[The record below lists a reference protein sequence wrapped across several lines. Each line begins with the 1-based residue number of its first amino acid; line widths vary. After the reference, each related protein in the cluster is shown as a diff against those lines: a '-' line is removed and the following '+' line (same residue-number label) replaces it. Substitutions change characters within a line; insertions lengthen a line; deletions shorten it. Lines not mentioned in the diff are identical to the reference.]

1 MAAAR
6 AGGRRDGAGAG
17 ARRGGAGNVRGAG
30 GAGPPAGGGGR
41 RVLLLDVM
49 DTLVRD
55 PFFEDVPALFGLS
68 LEELFAQ
75 KHPTLWLDFESG
87 AVSEEELLRG
97 YFADGREWDYQSLPR
112 TLEEGYAWLP
122 GAQEALGRMRAAPG
136 LSLHALSNYP
146 VWYRNIEGKLR
157 LSEHLEWS
165 FVSCE
170 TGTRKPDAAAYE
182 GAAAALGVPLDACV
196 LVDDSAS
203 NCAAAEALGLGAV
216 RFQGDWGAALAEL
229 EGLVGVPL
237 TAP

>member
-1 MAAAR
+1 
-6 AGGRRDGAGAG
+6 
-17 ARRGGAGNVRGAG
+17 
-30 GAGPPAGGGGR
+30 
-41 RVLLLDVM
+41 VLLLDVM

-75 KHPTLWLDFESG
+75 KHPTLWLDFERG
-87 AVSEEELLRG
+87 EVSEEELLRG
-97 YFADGREWDYQSLPR
+97 YFADGREWDFQSLPR

-122 GAQEALGRMRAAPG
+122 GAQEALRRLRAAPG
-136 LSLHALSNYP
+136 LRLHALSNYP
-146 VWYRNIEGKLR
+146 VWYRNIEAKLR

-170 TGTRKPDAAAYE
+170 TGTRKPDAAAFE
-182 GAAAALGVPLDACV
+182 GAAAALGVPPGACV

-229 EGLVGVPL
+229 ESLVGFPL